1 MALFYLVPLR
11 GEVVVDETEGYSPSI
26 GNSPR
31 SLEVSGCSSLDVLGG
46 CAPASND
53 SAFPGYCKRASA
65 VFSLRLNPLTEA
77 SNVERKGGH
86 LHLNSAFDSSNH
98 LD

>member
-53 SAFPGYCKRASA
+53 SAFPGYWKRVSASLQLMPQPFDRGVQRGA
-65 VFSLRLNPLTEA
+65 
-77 SNVERKGGH
+77 KG
-86 LHLNSAFDSSNH
+86 
-98 LD
+98 